1 MPELQ
6 LRIDANSAIPP
17 YEQLRAQ
24 VSLLVASGRL
34 RSGDRLPTIRALA
47 EQLSLANGTVA
58 RAFRELDYRGIV
70 VSRGRAG
77 TFVAN
82 EPSVAF
88 EVVERQQRLDS
99 AARQFALDAAQLDV
113 DAADALAAV
122 TTAIQELRSDEP

>member
-17 YEQLRAQ
+17 FEQLRGQ
-24 VSLLVASGRL
+24 ISLLVASGRL
-34 RSGDRLPTIRALA
+34 RAGDRLPTIRALA
-47 EQLSLANGTVA
+47 NQLELANGTVA
-58 RAFRELDYRGIV
+58 RAFRELDYTGVV

-77 TFVAN
+77 TFVAA

-122 TTAIQELRSDEP
+122 TAAIQELR

>member
-17 YEQLRAQ
+17 FEQLRAQ
-24 VSLLVASGRL
+24 ISLLVASGRL
-34 RSGDRLPTIRALA
+34 RAGDRLPTIRALA
-47 EQLSLANGTVA
+47 DQLDLANGTVA
-58 RAFRELDYRGIV
+58 RAFRELDYTGVV

-77 TFVAN
+77 TFVAA

-122 TTAIQELRSDEP
+122 TAAIQELR